1 MAPDT
6 DQSMSGKVCLVTGAT
21 AGIGLVTA
29 EALAQRGALVCLV
42 GRSRERSEAAV
53 RQIQARTGNPAVEFL
68 LGDLSSQSDIR
79 RLAQEFRERHARLD
93 VLVNNAG
100 GMFLIRQESVD
111 GIEMTLALNHLAY
124 FLLTNLLLD
133 LLKSSVP
140 ARVVSVA
147 SDAHRFAPR
156 LDFDDLQHRKSY
168 RGFPVYGKSKLANV
182 LFSAELARRLAGT
195 GVTSN
200 ALHPGFVASNFFS
213 SPGTKPLLGRLMALS
228 ARLVAIRPEEG
239 AKTSIYLASSPEVE
253 GVTGKYF
260 EKQRQVTPSRAAQDE
275 TAARRLWDVS
285 AELTRQAD
293 RV

>member
-1 MAPDT
+1 
-6 DQSMSGKVCLVTGAT
+6 VTGAT

-29 EALAQRGALVCLV
+29 GALAQRGATVCIV
-42 GRSRERSEAAV
+42 GRSRERSAAAV
-53 RQIQARTGNPAVEFL
+53 RQIQSQAGNQAVEFL
-68 LGDLSSQSDIR
+68 LGDLSSQPDIR
-79 RLAQEFRERHARLD
+79 RLAQEFQERHARLD

-133 LLKSSVP
+133 LLKSSAP
-140 ARVVSVA
+140 ARVVSV
-147 SDAHRFAPR
+147 SSQAHRFVSG
-156 LDFDDLQHRKSY
+156 LDFDDLEHRKSY
-168 RGFPVYGKSKLANV
+168 RGFRVYGESKLANV

-200 ALHPGFVASNFFS
+200 ALHPGFVASNFFAA
-213 SPGTKPLLGRLMALS
+213 PGMKPLLGRLMALS
-228 ARLVAIRPEEG
+228 ARFVAISPEEG
-239 AKTSIYLASSPEVE
+239 AKTSIYLAASPAVE

-260 EKQRQVTPSRAAQDE
+260 EKQKQVTLSRAAQDE

-285 AELTRQAD
+285 AELTRQVD
-293 RV
+293 LV